1 MVDAIVTGAGGFLG
15 KRLVERLEQA
25 GVDVLALDRTHGD
38 ISQEGMWKDLP
49 PARTLFHLA
58 GRTFV
63 PDSWTQGP
71 SFTAANVLGTQ
82 QALNWCKRHK
92 ARLIFASAYVY
103 GVPERL
109 PIRETDPVRP
119 NNPYALS
126 KHLAEQLCAFAATH
140 EEIPVV
146 VLRLFN
152 IYGIGQRPEFLIP
165 TLLNQVRTKQEIQV
179 MDLSPRRDYVFV
191 DDVLNALT
199 KAMGVSEGYHC
210 INIGSGTSHSV
221 QEIIEILQEAAGT
234 DLPVVSSCAVRRNEI
249 PDVRADITRARA
261 VLGWRPEWD
270 LPAGIRAL
278 MKES

>member
-15 KRLVERLEQA
+15 KRLVERLRQD
-25 GVDVLALDRTHGD
+25 GVDVLALDRRNGD
-38 ISQEGMWKDLP
+38 ISEEGMWQELP
-49 PARTLFHLA
+49 SARTLFHLA

-71 SFTAANVLGTQ
+71 SFMAANVLGTQ
-82 QALNWCKRHK
+82 HALNWCKRHK
-92 ARLIFASAYVY
+92 AKLVFASAYVY

-109 PIRETDPVRP
+109 PIQESDSVRP

-126 KHLAEQLCAFAATH
+126 KHLAEQLCEFAATH
-140 EEIPVV
+140 EQIPVV

-152 IYGIGQRPEFLIP
+152 IYGAGQRPEFLIP
-165 TLLNQVRTKQEIQV
+165 TLLDRIRAKQDIQV

-191 DDVLNALT
+191 DDVLSAFA
-199 KAMGVSEGYHC
+199 KAMDVPEGYHC
-210 INIGSGTSHSV
+210 INIGSGRSYSV
-221 QEIIEILQEAAGT
+221 QEIIDILQEAAGT
-234 DLPVVSSCAVRRNEI
+234 ALPIVSSCAVRRNEI

-270 LPAGIRAL
+270 LPAGIREL

>member
-15 KRLVERLEQA
+15 RRLVERLEQA
-25 GVDVLALDRTHGD
+25 RIDVLALDRTHGD
-38 ISQEGMWKDLP
+38 ISEEGMWQELP

-82 QALNWCKRHK
+82 HALNWCKRHRAK
-92 ARLIFASAYVY
+92 LIFSSAYVY

-109 PIRETDPVRP
+109 PIHETAPVRP

-126 KHLAEQLCAFAATH
+126 KHLAEQLCEFAATH
-140 EEIPVV
+140 EQIPVV

-152 IYGIGQRPEFLIP
+152 IYGVGQRPEFLIP

-191 DDVLNALT
+191 DDVLSAFA
-199 KAMGVSEGYHC
+199 KAMNVSEGYHC
-210 INIGSGTSHSV
+210 INIGSGMSYSV
-221 QEIIEILQEAAGT
+221 QEIIDILQEAAGT

-249 PDVRADITRARA
+249 PDVRADITRARD

-270 LPAGIRAL
+270 LPAGIREL

>member
-15 KRLVERLEQA
+15 KRLVERLERA

-38 ISQEGMWKDLP
+38 IAEERLWQELP
-49 PARTLFHLA
+49 AARTLFHLA

-82 QALNWCKRHK
+82 HALNWCKRHK
-92 ARLIFASAYVY
+92 AKLVFASAYVY

-109 PIRETDPVRP
+109 PIHESDPVRP

-126 KHLAEQLCAFAATH
+126 KHLAEQLCEFAATY
-140 EEIPVV
+140 EQIPVV

-152 IYGIGQRPEFLIP
+152 IYGVGQRLEFLIP
-165 TLLNQVRTKQEIQV
+165 TLLDQIRTKQEIQV

-191 DDVLNALT
+191 DDVLSAFA
-199 KAMGVSEGYHC
+199 KAMDVAEGYHC
-210 INIGSGTSHSV
+210 INIGSGTSYSV
-221 QEIIEILQEAAGT
+221 QEIIDILQKAAGT

-249 PDVRADITRARA
+249 PDVRADITRARD

-270 LPAGIRAL
+270 LPAGIGVM

>member
-15 KRLVERLEQA
+15 KRLAERL
-25 GVDVLALDRTHGD
+25 GRDGFDVLALDRTHGD
-38 ISQEGMWKDLP
+38 ISEEGMWQELP
-49 PARTLFHLA
+49 AARTLFHLA

-63 PDSWTQGP
+63 PDSWTQAP
-71 SFTAANVLGTQ
+71 SFMAANVLGTQ
-82 QALNWCKRHK
+82 HALNWCKRHK
-92 ARLIFASAYVY
+92 AKLVFASAYVY

-109 PIRETDPVRP
+109 PIEESDPVRP

-126 KHLAEQLCAFAATH
+126 KHVAEQLCEFAATH
-140 EEIPVV
+140 EQIPVV

-152 IYGIGQRPEFLIP
+152 IYGAGQRPDFLIP
-165 TLLNQVRTKQEIQV
+165 TLLNRIRAKQDIEV

-191 DDVLNALT
+191 DDVLSAFT
-199 KAMGVSEGYHC
+199 KAMDVPDGYHC
-210 INIGSGTSHSV
+210 INIGSGRSYSV
-221 QEIIEILQEAAGT
+221 QEIIDILQEAAGT
-234 DLPVVSSCAVRRNEI
+234 ALPVVSSCAVRRNEI

-270 LPAGIRAL
+270 LPAGIREL

>member
-15 KRLVERLEQA
+15 KRLVERLKQA
-25 GVDVLALDRTHGD
+25 GVEVLAVDRTHGD
-38 ISQEGMWKDLP
+38 ISEEGIWQALP
-49 PARTLFHLA
+49 AARTLFHLA

-63 PDSWTQGP
+63 PDSWSQGP
-71 SFTAANVLGTQ
+71 SFMAANVLGTQ
-82 QALNWCKRHK
+82 HALNWCKRHK
-92 ARLIFASAYVY
+92 ARLVFASAYVY

-109 PIRETDPVRP
+109 PIHENDRVRP

-126 KHLAEQLCAFAATH
+126 KHLAEQLCEFAATH
-140 EEIPVV
+140 EQIPVV

-152 IYGIGQRPEFLIP
+152 IYGAGQRPEFLIP
-165 TLLNQVRTKQEIQV
+165 TLLNRIRAKQDIQV

-191 DDVLNALT
+191 DDVLSAFA
-199 KAMGVSEGYHC
+199 KAMDVSEGYHC
-210 INIGSGTSHSV
+210 INIGSGTSYSV
-221 QEIIEILQEAAGT
+221 QEIIDFLQKAAGT
-234 DLPVVSSCAVRRNEI
+234 DLPVVSSCDVRRNEI

-270 LPAGIRAL
+270 MPAGIRVM

>member
-15 KRLVERLEQA
+15 KRLAERL
-25 GVDVLALDRTHGD
+25 GRDGLDVLALDRTHGD
-38 ISQEGMWKDLP
+38 ISEEGTWQALP
-49 PARTLFHLA
+49 AARTLFHLA

-71 SFTAANVLGTQ
+71 SFMASNVLGTQ
-82 QALNWCKRHK
+82 HALNWCKRHK
-92 ARLIFASAYVY
+92 AKLVFASAYVY

-109 PIRETDPVRP
+109 PIQESDPVRP

-140 EEIPVV
+140 EQIPVV

-152 IYGIGQRPEFLIP
+152 IYGAGQRPEFLIP
-165 TLLNQVRTKQEIQV
+165 TLLNRIRAKQDIQV
-179 MDLSPRRDYVFV
+179 MDLRPRRDYVFV
-191 DDVLNALT
+191 DDVLSAFA
-199 KAMGVSEGYHC
+199 KAMDVPEGYHC
-210 INIGSGTSHSV
+210 INIGSGRSYSV
-221 QEIIEILQEAAGT
+221 QELIDILQEAAGT
-234 DLPVVSSCAVRRNEI
+234 ALPVVSSCAVRRNEI

-270 LPAGIRAL
+270 LPAGIREL

>member
-15 KRLVERLEQA
+15 KRLVGRLEQA
-25 GVDVLALDRTHGD
+25 GVDVLALDRKYGD
-38 ISQEGMWKDLP
+38 ISDEKTWQQLP
-49 PARTLFHLA
+49 AANVLFHLA

-71 SFTAANVLGTQ
+71 SFTAVNVLGTQ
-82 QALNWCKRHK
+82 HALNWCKRHK
-92 ARLIFASAYVY
+92 SKLIFASAYVY

-109 PIRETDPVRP
+109 PIQESDPARP

-126 KHLAEQLCAFAATH
+126 KHLAEQLCEFAATY
-140 EEIPVV
+140 EQIPVV

-152 IYGIGQRPEFLIP
+152 IYGVGQRPEFLIP
-165 TLLNQVRTKQEIQV
+165 TLLNQVRAKQEIHV

-191 DDVLNALT
+191 DDVLNAFT
-199 KAMGVSEGYHC
+199 KAMDVPEGYHC
-210 INIGSGTSHSV
+210 LNIGSGTSYSV
-221 QEIIEILQEAAGT
+221 REIIDILQKAAGT
-234 DLPVVSSCAVRRNEI
+234 DLPVVSACAARRNEI

-270 LPAGIRAL
+270 LPAGIRVV

>member
-15 KRLVERLEQA
+15 KRLAEKLGRD
-25 GVDVLALDRTHGD
+25 GFDVLALDRTHGD
-38 ISQEGMWKDLP
+38 ISEEGMWQELP
-49 PARTLFHLA
+49 AAPMLFHLA

-71 SFTAANVLGTQ
+71 SFMAANVVGTQ
-82 QALNWCKRHK
+82 HALNWCKRHK
-92 ARLIFASAYVY
+92 AKLVFASAYVY

-109 PIRETDPVRP
+109 PIQESDPVRP

-126 KHLAEQLCAFAATH
+126 KHLAEQLCEFAATH
-140 EEIPVV
+140 EQIPVV

-152 IYGIGQRPEFLIP
+152 IYGAGQRPEFLIP
-165 TLLNQVRTKQEIQV
+165 TLLNRIRAKQDIQV

-191 DDVLNALT
+191 DDVLSAFA
-199 KAMGVSEGYHC
+199 KAMDVPEGYHC
-210 INIGSGTSHSV
+210 INIGSGRSYSV
-221 QEIIEILQEAAGT
+221 QELIDILQEAAGT
-234 DLPVVSSCAVRRNEI
+234 ALPVVSSCAVRRNEI

-270 LPAGIRAL
+270 LPAGIREL

>member
-15 KRLVERLEQA
+15 KRLVERLRRD
-25 GVDVLALDRTHGD
+25 GVDVLALDRRNGD
-38 ISQEGMWKDLP
+38 ISEEGMWQELP
-49 PARTLFHLA
+49 SARTLFHLA

-71 SFTAANVLGTQ
+71 SFMAANVLGTQ
-82 QALNWCKRHK
+82 HALNWCKRHK
-92 ARLIFASAYVY
+92 AKLVFASAYVY

-109 PIRETDPVRP
+109 PIQESDSVRP

-126 KHLAEQLCAFAATH
+126 KHLAEQLCEFAATH
-140 EEIPVV
+140 EQIPVM

-152 IYGIGQRPEFLIP
+152 IYGAGQRPEFLIP
-165 TLLNQVRTKQEIQV
+165 TLLDRIRAKQDIQV

-191 DDVLNALT
+191 DDVLSAFA
-199 KAMGVSEGYHC
+199 KAMDVPEGYHC
-210 INIGSGTSHSV
+210 INIGSGRSYSV
-221 QEIIEILQEAAGT
+221 QEIIDILQEAAGT
-234 DLPVVSSCAVRRNEI
+234 ALPVVSSCAVRRNEI

-270 LPAGIRAL
+270 LPAGIREL

>member
-15 KRLVERLEQA
+15 KRLAERL
-25 GVDVLALDRTHGD
+25 GRDGFNVLALDRKHGD
-38 ISQEGMWKDLP
+38 ISEEVMWQELP
-49 PARTLFHLA
+49 AARTLFHLA

-71 SFTAANVLGTQ
+71 SFMAANVLGTQ
-82 QALNWCKRHK
+82 HALNWCKRHK
-92 ARLIFASAYVY
+92 ARLVFASAYVY

-109 PIRETDPVRP
+109 PIQESDPVRP

-126 KHLAEQLCAFAATH
+126 KHLAEQLCEFAATH
-140 EEIPVV
+140 EQIPVV

-152 IYGIGQRPEFLIP
+152 IYGAGQRPEFLIP
-165 TLLNQVRTKQEIQV
+165 TLLNRIREKQDIQV

-191 DDVLNALT
+191 DDVLSAFA
-199 KAMGVSEGYHC
+199 KAIDVPDGYHC
-210 INIGSGTSHSV
+210 INIGSGRSYSV
-221 QEIIEILQEAAGT
+221 QEIIDILQEAAGT
-234 DLPVVSSCAVRRNEI
+234 ALPVVSSCAVRRNEI

-270 LPAGIRAL
+270 LPAGIREL